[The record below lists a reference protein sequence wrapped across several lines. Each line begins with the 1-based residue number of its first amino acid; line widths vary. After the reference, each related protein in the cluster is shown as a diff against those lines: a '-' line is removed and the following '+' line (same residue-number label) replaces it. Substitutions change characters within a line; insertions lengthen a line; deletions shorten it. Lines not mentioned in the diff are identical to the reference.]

1 MSFAQG
7 ISPIPHAI
15 FPLACLPIGR
25 CGRFLR
31 MAEGGFRGMSFAQ
44 DNPSHSALTLRT
56 PLWCRSRRAY
66 LRSSTLSSP
75 LCGRPCVWPKGDLGG
90 CRSRRTTPRTPL
102 SHSALPCGVGRA
114 GQPLALRS
122 HTPLSLVVSVAQDN
136 PSHSALTLRTFLN
149 PLFSPF
155 TNSIP
160 PGN

>member
-1 MSFAQG
+1 MEDKSKTAG
-7 ISPIPHAI
+7 IASVHFHIPHSF

-25 CGRFLR
+25 CGRPCVWPK
-31 MAEGGFRGMSFAQ
+31 GDFRGMSFAQ
-44 DNPSHSALTLRT
+44 DNPSHSAPALR
-56 PLWCRSRRAY
+56 
-66 LRSSTLSSP
+66 TLSSP